1 VLSHGGNVPG
11 TSNLF
16 LLVPDARL
24 GVYFV
29 ANGGRSAVGAGLR
42 DTLLAVLLPARTEA
56 ASAASA
62 APAATLSEEYLR
74 TLAGPY
80 QLTRYAH
87 RTIEKFPSLF
97 ATGVPVRFENGRLVL
112 PYPDSPA
119 AFEPLDSLHFR
130 EVGGERRIAFRRSAT
145 GQVTHLFA
153 PVPVFGAELPGA
165 LERLAWH
172 DAPFFMNEYLSWL
185 LAGPLLAL
193 FVVWPLTA
201 AVVWWGRRRARR
213 ATVQAGRWP
222 WNAFGAAVVF
232 YVLWA
237 LFGFGFVARS
247 VRMFERLDGLVFGV
261 PSDLRALALVPW
273 VMAGLAVVVV
283 TCAVVAWP
291 RRWWDPVRRGLYAAV
306 ALGAVLTLA
315 FLVRWNYLP
324 VVF

>member
-1 VLSHGGNVPG
+1 MLSHGGNVPG

-29 ANGGRSAVGAGLR
+29 ANGGRSAVGAALR

-193 FVVWPLTA
+193 F
-201 AVVWWGRRRARR
+201 
-213 ATVQAGRWP
+213 
-222 WNAFGAAVVF
+222 
-232 YVLWA
+232 
-237 LFGFGFVARS
+237 GFGFVARS